1 MAPGIRELRDSI
13 NHIDRQLLELL
24 AERMRFVMKV
34 GEIKRAHGLQVYD
47 AERERELLE
56 RVSKSAST
64 PLEPDMARRIFECVI
79 QESRDLE
86 RRHVE
91 TQAKP
96 G

>member
-1 MAPGIRELRDSI
+1 MAPGIPELRDSI
-13 NHIDRQLLELL
+13 DRIDRQLVELVT
-24 AERMRFVMKV
+24 ERLRLVMQV
-34 GEIKRAHGLQVYD
+34 GEIKRAHGLEVYD

-56 RVSKSAST
+56 RVGKAARA
-64 PLEPDMARRIFECVI
+64 PLQPEMARRIFECVI

-91 TQAKP
+91 SQAKK